1 MPANLPPQYYEAEKV
16 FREVKTIPEK
26 IEALENMLAIMPHHK
41 GTDHLRAELRTR
53 LAKLTEEAEKR
64 PSVARKGQQFKII
77 KEGAGQVAMVG
88 LVNSGK
94 SELFASLTGVPSRAA
109 PYPYTTQKPIPG
121 MMKFENVRFQLVD
134 LPAIDYHD
142 AHSWLYSNL
151 RYADI
156 LLIVI
161 DLSQETISQ
170 METINELLAK
180 LRIRLLARGTQP
192 SGEEFVA
199 WKKVVIA
206 GSKNDMPGAEA
217 SFQALQSRYGSDFTV
232 LSVSAFDE
240 DSLRPLG
247 RAIFKALDIMRI
259 YCKEPGKSPDMD
271 QPSILKKDSTVEDF
285 AESIH
290 KDLRRQLKHA
300 LVWGSS
306 KFGGQQVN
314 KHYVPRDGDIIEL
327 KT

>member
-1 MPANLPPQYYEAEKV
+1 MPANLPPQYHEAEKV

-53 LAKLTEEAEKR
+53 LAKLAEEAEKR
-64 PSVARKGQQFKII
+64 PSIAKKGQQFKII

-88 LVNSGK
+88 LANSGK
-94 SELFASLTGVPSRAA
+94 SELFASLTGAPTKVA

-134 LPAIDYHD
+134 LPAIDYRD
-142 AHSWLYSNL
+142 AHSWLYSNI
-151 RYADI
+151 RYADL

-161 DLSQETISQ
+161 DLSQEAIPQ
-170 METINELLAK
+170 MENIKEQMAR
-180 LRIRLLARGTQP
+180 LRIRLLVRGAEL

-199 WKKVVIA
+199 WKKAVIV
-206 GSKNDMPGAEA
+206 GNKNDMPGAAA
-217 SFQALQSRYGSDFTV
+217 SFQALQAGYGSDFPV

-240 DSLRPLG
+240 ESLRPLG
-247 RAIFKALDIMRI
+247 KVIFDSLDIMRI
-259 YCKEPGKSPDMD
+259 YCKEPGQPPDMG
-271 QPSILKKDSTVEDF
+271 QPSIVKKNSTVEDF

-290 KDLRRQLKHA
+290 KDLRKQLKYA
-300 LVWGSS
+300 LVWGSTR
-306 KFGGQQVN
+306 FGGQQVN
-314 KHYVPRDGDIIEL
+314 RRYIPQDGDIIEL